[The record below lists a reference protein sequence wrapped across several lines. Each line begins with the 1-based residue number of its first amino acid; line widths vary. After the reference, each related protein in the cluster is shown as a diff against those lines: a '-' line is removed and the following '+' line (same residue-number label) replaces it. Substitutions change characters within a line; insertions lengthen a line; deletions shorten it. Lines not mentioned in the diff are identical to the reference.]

1 MCHRRRAL
9 PEPDLLGHCS
19 QTRPQNVGCFYPATL
34 DYCRPDGQI
43 RGIRWGASGRR
54 WKRISWSLTLLLFL
68 PGMCLWAMRCLA
80 LQQPSSDRV
89 LTDQG
94 QKRAREAASLWVS
107 SGFGF
112 SELLWVLR
120 RRHTLSLAPL
130 PLGSLSPALTHPH
143 RSPSSLFT
151 PCLQSAP
158 PPPGCA
164 LETAFL

>member
-19 QTRPQNVGCFYPATL
+19 QTWPQNVGCFYPATL
-34 DYCRPDGQI
+34 DYRRPDGQI

-94 QKRAREAASLWVS
+94 QKRASGSLRASETTRPLTGAAA
-107 SGFGF
+107 
-112 SELLWVLR
+112 LR
-120 RRHTLSLAPL
+120 VSLACPD
-130 PLGSLSPALTHPH
+130 
-143 RSPSSLFT
+143 PSSQRPEQPFL
-151 PCLQSAP
+151 P
-158 PPPGCA
+158 PMPSS
-164 LETAFL
+164 